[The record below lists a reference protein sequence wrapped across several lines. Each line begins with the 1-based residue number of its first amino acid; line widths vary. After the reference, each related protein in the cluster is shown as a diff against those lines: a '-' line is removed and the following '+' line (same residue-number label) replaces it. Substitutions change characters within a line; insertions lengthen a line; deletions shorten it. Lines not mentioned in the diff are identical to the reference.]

1 MHMSDAFI
9 QSDLQKKKKSF
20 VMYNAAMPGLFDN

>member
-9 QSDLQKKKKSF
+9 QSDLQKKKSF